1 MQGIKQ
7 RTSKLFYQFSLEDH
21 VSSDHPL
28 RRIDQGLDLRFLYK
42 QTRSYYGAEGQ
53 KSIDPVV
60 FFKICLVGY
69 FNNIVSD
76 RALLRFCNDS
86 LSARWFIGYDIDQ
99 SLPVHSTLSRTRA
112 LFGEDIYEQVFSQIL
127 GLCVGAGLVEGSRQV
142 VDSALVKANAHIDSM
157 QRKQILEDASDYC
170 RQVVRENKE
179 ELSSG
184 GGLES
189 VALAPKAKD
198 SKNKTSL
205 SNATHRCSSDPDAR
219 MAFKPNKPKDMY
231 YHGQVCV
238 DGRHGVVTAA
248 VGDYGDRKDPYSFP
262 DLLGKARKNLAA
274 YDLSIHEVLADT
286 GYTTGQTIA
295 WCEQAGITAYMPN
308 PKGYTPERS
317 GFTYDKLKD
326 RYRCSQGKYLTYRS
340 TNTNG
345 TTRKR
350 IYRTSASQCKDCPIK
365 GQCITS
371 KSNFK
376 QLAHSPGKP
385 WYDLMAERLST
396 DHGKHRLGKRKAIVE
411 PALGNLLHHNGM
423 KKVYARGIQAANK
436 HVMLASMSMN
446 LKKWLKHA
454 LNSPKRTAQR
464 MCIPNPMSMDICI
477 EILNSY
483 LKKRLVH
490 IVQKTVYPLYL
501 P

>member
-1 MQGIKQ
+1 VIVKKTKDIK
-7 RTSKLFYQFSLEDH
+7 SKS
-21 VSSDHPL
+21 
-28 RRIDQGLDLRFLYK
+28 
-42 QTRSYYGAEGQ
+42 
-53 KSIDPVV
+53 
-60 FFKICLVGY
+60 
-69 FNNIVSD
+69 
-76 RALLRFCNDS
+76 
-86 LSARWFIGYDIDQ
+86 
-99 SLPVHSTLSRTRA
+99 
-112 LFGEDIYEQVFSQIL
+112 
-127 GLCVGAGLVEGSRQV
+127 
-142 VDSALVKANAHIDSM
+142 
-157 QRKQILEDASDYC
+157 
-170 RQVVRENKE
+170 
-179 ELSSG
+179 
-184 GGLES
+184 
-189 VALAPKAKD
+189 
-198 SKNKTSL
+198 SL

-238 DGRHGVVTAA
+238 DGQHGVVTAA
-248 VGDYGDRKDPYSFP
+248 MGDYGDRKDPYSFP
-262 DLLGKARKNLAA
+262 DLLGKARENLAS
-274 YDLSIHEVLADT
+274 YNLLIHEVLADT
-286 GYTTGQTIA
+286 GYTTGDAIA

-326 RYRCSQGKYLTYRS
+326 RYRCSQGEYLTYRS

-371 KSNFK
+371 QSNFK

-396 DHGKHRLGKRKAIVE
+396 DRGKHRLCKRKAIVE

-423 KKVYARGIQAANK
+423 RKVYARGIQSANK

-464 MCIPNPMSMDICI
+464 MHIPNPWSVDICM
-477 EILNSY
+477 EYLYSY
-483 LKKRLVH
+483 LENRLVL
-490 IVQKTVYPLYL
+490 IVQTTGIKPPHL